1 MIHWLSAHAQRFPIT
16 INERKILCLDL
27 WIDIDEYLSFYS
39 NLKINLLLLPVF
51 ISYILSTR
59 MMAGTT
65 PSYLRNVVARVLFQ
79 HNKGP
84 IALKYNLDVTTSIGL
99 EVYDITH

>member
-1 MIHWLSAHAQRFPIT
+1 
-16 INERKILCLDL
+16 
-27 WIDIDEYLSFYS
+27 
-39 NLKINLLLLPVF
+39 
-51 ISYILSTR
+51 

-65 PSYLRNVVARVLFQ
+65 PSYLRNVVAIVLFQ